1 MFHNV
6 AVTDDQSIKKAFK
19 KKLAV
24 QADSQPNGVKPKN
37 EWAQIKKWCKMAR
50 DVKATRRKT
59 RAKCPQ
65 FLRMF
70 TSAYATR
77 NTEVWPI

>member
-6 AVTDDQSIKKAFK
+6 AVTDDQSISQAFK
-19 KKLAV
+19 KFTNWTA
-24 QADSQPNGVKPKN
+24 SQTALNLKMSGRK
-37 EWAQIKKWCKMAR
+37 IKKLCKMTW
-50 DVKATRRKT
+50 DVKATRRKA

-70 TSAYATR
+70 ASAYATR
-77 NTEVWPI
+77 